1 MQPILT
7 LIRKQAQSTQILFN
21 MADYLTQMYLVSK
34 IKGTLCFTFMGSV
47 FYVYSW
53 GTLIAPE
60 FLGKYKNSNSL
71 HQLSP

>member
-1 MQPILT
+1 
-7 LIRKQAQSTQILFN
+7 